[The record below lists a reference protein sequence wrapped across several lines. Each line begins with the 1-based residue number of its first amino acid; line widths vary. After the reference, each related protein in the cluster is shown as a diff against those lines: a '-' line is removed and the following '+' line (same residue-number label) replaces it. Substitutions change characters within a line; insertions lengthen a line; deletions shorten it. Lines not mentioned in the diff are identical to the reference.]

1 MKVAPLQSLYQAL
14 ATLFAGRRP
23 HSQFDS
29 NPYDTPVVESVMQRQ
44 YFVSHIDDYCD
55 CV

>member
-1 MKVAPLQSLYQAL
+1 MKAVVVLQSLYQSL
-14 ATLFAGRRP
+14 ATLFAGRSTESWLQEIP
-23 HSQFDS
+23 H
-29 NPYDTPVVESVMQRQ
+29 VESVSQRQ